1 MDGLPSIKKKKHT
14 YPSGKISFYHLD
26 LMKKFGTIW
35 NGTVFFFIWR
45 LCYQISVQGVH
56 SEEIF
61 ETLPEFRNRRILTIH
76 ALLILHY

>member
-1 MDGLPSIKKKKHT
+1 MRVVKRPNYEKVLD
-14 YPSGKISFYHLD
+14 HLER
-26 LMKKFGTIW
+26 
-35 NGTVFFFIWR
+35 NSVFFIWR